1 MVDPRISRF
10 LTRLARAIR
19 ESRVE
24 FSIKAQRELLEMNW
38 PLELALEVLT
48 ALTPADF
55 RHTESSRTKDGAVI
69 WVFTPEDLEEGPLW
83 VRLEEIGGIF
93 VISFHPQEEP

>member
-1 MVDPRISRF
+1 MADLRISRF
-10 LTRLARAIR
+10 LIRLARAIQ

-24 FSIKAQRELLEMNW
+24 FSIKAQHELLEMNW
-38 PLELALEVLT
+38 PLELVLEVLA

-83 VRLEEIGGIF
+83 IRLE
-93 VISFHPQEEP
+93 